1 VLPVI
6 DRPDFDKF
14 LRREFNARARRAL
27 AIYRRTPLRLDAP
40 GYPFRR
46 RPEDGSIRSPR
57 SSSIKPIPGGV
68 RITVQSRGAP
78 FIEDGNDGGG
88 RYIRARNGSALA
100 LPLKGKRKK
109 GGRIVLGEDGRPYL
123 MQQRVR
129 TYRGRHL
136 LERSVG
142 YAFTGRSGL
151 RGGRS

>member
-6 DRPDFDKF
+6 DPPDFERF

-27 AIYRRTPLRLDAP
+27 QIYRKQPLVLDQP

-57 SSSIKPIPGGV
+57 SSSIKNIPGGV

-78 FIEDGNDGGG
+78 FIEEGNDGSGA
-88 RYIRARNGSALA
+88 YIYPRDRKALA
-100 LPLKGKRKK
+100 LPLKGKARK
-109 GGRIVLGEDGRPYL
+109 GGRIVLGADGRPYL

-129 TYRGRHL
+129 TYKGRNL
-136 LERSVG
+136 LRRSVSE
-142 YAFTGRSGL
+142 AFVGR
-151 RGGRS
+151 R